1 MPKNKA
7 ATKVIV
13 PIIIIAI
20 IVGIWISK
28 NVKTDQDIQQDI
40 PEVKDKGTVDNEV
53 STEGNPDFDLVTT
66 KIDLEK
72 LKTYGLPII
81 IDFGADACAPCK
93 QMEPVLIKL
102 NKELRGKVIIK
113 FVDVWKHQN
122 AAADFPVEVV
132 PTQFFFDRE
141 GKPYVPADPEK
152 MQMNMYN
159 TKGTQEHI
167 YTAHQGGMTEEQIM
181 EVLREMDGN

>member
-1 MPKNKA
+1 MLKNNA
-7 ATKVIV
+7 AIKIIV

-20 IVGIWISK
+20 IGSIWVFK
-28 NVKTDQDIQQDI
+28 NVKTNQDNQQDI
-40 PEVKDKGTVDNEV
+40 PKASDKSSVNNGA
-53 STEGNPDFDLVTT
+53 STEENPDFDLAATE
-66 KIDLEK
+66 IDLEK

-81 IDFGADACAPCK
+81 IDFGADDCPPCK

-113 FVDVWKHQN
+113 FVDVWKHQY
-122 AAADFPVEVV
+122 AAADFPVELI

-152 MQMNMYN
+152 MQMNLYN
-159 TKGTQEHI
+159 KKGTQEHI